1 MFLLDTDHLVIMQ
14 RNAQPEADRLR
25 RRMKQF
31 NQTDFSVSV
40 VSIHEQML
48 GANKYI
54 SQARTRASVIR
65 GYQMIETALLDY
77 NQFHILPF
85 DEPAAIKFDE
95 LRQLGVRI
103 GTMDLRIASIALS
116 HECTVL
122 TRNGVDFDKV
132 PDLQVDDWTA

>member
-1 MFLLDTDHLVIMQ
+1 MFLLDTDHLVIVQ

-25 RRMKQF
+25 QRMTQF
-31 NQTDFSVSV
+31 KQTDFFVSV

-48 GANKYI
+48 GANKYV

-65 GYQMIETALLDY
+65 GYHMIETALLDY
-77 NQFHILPF
+77 NQFQILPF

-95 LRQLGVRI
+95 LRQTGVRI
-103 GTMDLRIASIALS
+103 GTMDLRIASIGLS

>member
-14 RNAQPEADRLR
+14 RNAQPEAERLR
-25 RRMKQF
+25 QRMTQFKQTNF
-31 NQTDFSVSV
+31 FVSV

-48 GANKYI
+48 GANKYV

-65 GYQMIETALLDY
+65 GYQMIEIALLDY
-77 NQFHILPF
+77 NQFQILPF

-95 LRQLGVRI
+95 LRQTGVRI
-103 GTMDLRIASIALS
+103 GTMDLQIASIALS

>member
-25 RRMKQF
+25 QRMTQF
-31 NQTDFSVSV
+31 KQTDFFVSI

-48 GANKYI
+48 GANKYV

-77 NQFHILPF
+77 SQFQILPF

-95 LRQLGVRI
+95 LRQAGVRI
-103 GTMDLRIASIALS
+103 GTMDLRIAAIALS
-116 HECTVL
+116 NECTVL
-122 TRNGVDFDKV
+122 TRNSVDFDKV

>member
-1 MFLLDTDHLVIMQ
+1 MFLLDTDHLIIMQ
-14 RNAQPEADRLR
+14 RNAQPEANRLR
-25 RRMKQF
+25 QRMRQF
-31 NQTDFSVSV
+31 KQTDFFVSV
-40 VSIHEQML
+40 ISIHEQML
-48 GANKYI
+48 GANKYV

-77 NQFHILPF
+77 NQFQILPF

-95 LRQLGVRI
+95 LRQAGVRI

-116 HECTVL
+116 PECTVL
-122 TRNGVDFDKV
+122 TRNSVDFDKF

>member
-25 RRMKQF
+25 RRMKRF
-31 NQTDFSVSV
+31 NQTDFFVSV

-48 GANKYI
+48 GANKYV

-77 NQFHILPF
+77 NQFQILPF

-95 LRQLGVRI
+95 LRQAGVRI

-132 PDLQVDDWTA
+132 PDLQVDDWTT